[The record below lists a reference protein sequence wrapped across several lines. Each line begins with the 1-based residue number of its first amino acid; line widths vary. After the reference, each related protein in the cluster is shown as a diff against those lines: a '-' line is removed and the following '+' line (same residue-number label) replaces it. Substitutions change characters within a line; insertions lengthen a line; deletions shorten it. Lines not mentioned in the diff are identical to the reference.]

1 MSRLSVNEMQMLYP
15 SSENRVQY
23 FGIKNNGEIKQVR
36 FLYNTLDDIY
46 FDVAHDVNING
57 RNQTIACLNSNGS
70 NPAGCP
76 LCAKGHNQS
85 VKLYIPV
92 LDLTDNKVK
101 IWTRSKNF
109 IAQIQALAARN
120 NPISGAV
127 LEITRIGMPRDPKTQ
142 YTIMPIAANDGN
154 TVESLLAAYRLE
166 MPDTSAMMRQMDFN
180 QMQNFAIT
188 IDAGNAMPAN
198 FAPTQYGAPA
208 QTYGMPTTP
217 MMPQAPVQNMYAQ
230 SAQVSQPM
238 YSTNPAIIAAPVQA
252 PVVGNAP
259 VRRSPASVP
268 TYESTMPTTPMQG
281 VPTPPVNTVTVQP
294 PVAPTAPV
302 MPTAPTAVPVPQTA
316 QTTSQNF
323 EDVGAITD
331 EDVPF

>member
-76 LCAKGHNQS
+76 LCVKGHNQS

-208 QTYGMPTTP
+208 PVYGMPTTP
-217 MMPQAPVQNMYAQ
+217 MMPQTPAPNMYAQ
-230 SAQVSQPM
+230 PM
-238 YSTNPAIIAAPVQA
+238 YSNPAVTAASVQA
-252 PVVGNAP
+252 PVVGSAP

-281 VPTPPVNTVTVQP
+281 VPTPPVNTVPVQP
-294 PVAPTAPV
+294 PVAPTVPV
-302 MPTAPTAVPVPQTA
+302 TPTAPTAVPVPQTA
-316 QTTSQNF
+316 QTVSQGF

>member
-23 FGIKNNGEIKQVR
+23 FGIKNNGETKQVR

-92 LDLTDNKVK
+92 LDLTDNKIKV
-101 IWTRSKNF
+101 WTRFKNF

-142 YTIMPIAANDGN
+142 YTIYPIAANDGN
-154 TVESLLAAYRLE
+154 TVEALLAAYRLE

-208 QTYGMPTTP
+208 PVYGVPTTP
-217 MMPQAPVQNMYAQ
+217 MMPQTPAPNMYAQ
-230 SAQVSQPM
+230 PM
-238 YSTNPAIIAAPVQA
+238 YSNPAVTAASVQA

-281 VPTPPVNTVTVQP
+281 VPTPPVNTVPVQP
-294 PVAPTAPV
+294 PVASTVPV
-302 MPTAPTAVPVPQTA
+302 TPTAPTAVPVPQTA
-316 QTTSQNF
+316 QTVSQGF

>member
-23 FGIKNNGEIKQVR
+23 FGIKNNGETKQVR

-70 NPAGCP
+70 NLAGCP

-92 LDLTDNKVK
+92 LDLTDNKIKV
-101 IWTRSKNF
+101 WTRSKNF

-142 YTIMPIAANDGN
+142 YTIYPIAANDGN
-154 TVESLLAAYRLE
+154 TVEALLAAYRLE

-208 QTYGMPTTP
+208 PVYGMPTTP
-217 MMPQAPVQNMYAQ
+217 MMPQTPAPNMYAQ
-230 SAQVSQPM
+230 PAPVSQPM
-238 YSTNPAIIAAPVQA
+238 YSNPAAVSAPVQA

-281 VPTPPVNTVTVQP
+281 VPTPPVNTAPVQP
-294 PVAPTAPV
+294 PVAPTVPV
-302 MPTAPTAVPVPQTA
+302 TPTAPTAVPVPQTA
-316 QTTSQNF
+316 QTVSQGF

>member
-101 IWTRSKNF
+101 IWARSKNF

-198 FAPTQYGAPA
+198 FAPTQYGTPA

-230 SAQVSQPM
+230 PAQVSQPM
-238 YSTNPAIIAAPVQA
+238 YSSPAVAAA
-252 PVVGNAP
+252 PVVGSEP

-281 VPTPPVNTVTVQP
+281 VPTPPVDTVPVQP

-302 MPTAPTAVPVPQTA
+302 TPIAPTAVPVPQAA
-316 QTTSQNF
+316 QTISQGF

-331 EDVPF
+331 EDVQF

>member
-23 FGIKNNGEIKQVR
+23 FGIKNNGETKQVR

-92 LDLTDNKVK
+92 LDLTDNKIKV
-101 IWTRSKNF
+101 WTRSKNF

-142 YTIMPIAANDGN
+142 YTIYPIAANDGN
-154 TVESLLAAYRLE
+154 TVEALLAAYRLE

-208 QTYGMPTTP
+208 PVYGVPTTT
-217 MMPQAPVQNMYAQ
+217 MMPQTPAPNMYAQ
-230 SAQVSQPM
+230 PM
-238 YSTNPAIIAAPVQA
+238 YSNPAVTAASVQA

-268 TYESTMPTTPMQG
+268 IYESTMPTTPMQG
-281 VPTPPVNTVTVQP
+281 VPTPPVNTVPVQP
-294 PVAPTAPV
+294 PVASTVPV
-302 MPTAPTAVPVPQTA
+302 TPTAPTAVPVPQTA
-316 QTTSQNF
+316 QTVSQGF